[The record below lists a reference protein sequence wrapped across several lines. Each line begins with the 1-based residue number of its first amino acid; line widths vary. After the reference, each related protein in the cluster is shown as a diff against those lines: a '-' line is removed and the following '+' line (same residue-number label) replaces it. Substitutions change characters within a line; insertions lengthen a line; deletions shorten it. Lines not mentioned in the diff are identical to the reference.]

1 MEEESEWI
9 SQLLQE
15 HTPLHQE
22 STLASLQRPVTAEE
36 DPNLPTTE
44 EGAEGVV
51 TAAGVATPDL
61 GRGHALTALGEVII
75 EEVNRTVKINDQI
88 WRCYCRLK
96 EDNFCQKHHPTL
108 KKKTFE

>member
-9 SQLLQE
+9 SPSLQE
-15 HTPLHQE
+15 HTPLHPE
-22 STLASLQRPVTAEE
+22 STLASLQRPVTEE
-36 DPNLPTTE
+36 DPRLPTTE
-44 EGAEGVV
+44 EGAVGVV

-61 GRGHALTALGEVII
+61 GQGHALTALGEVII

-96 EDNFCQKHHPTL
+96 EDIFCQKHHPTL
-108 KKKTFE
+108 KKKKDN